1 MCKRKAIVLAE
12 SDIEINDSM
21 SPNIGDAGE
30 DESTNSSKKNSPF
43 LLFGFIIDPHKGIQ
57 HAYSCNFCSRK
68 FLTPQA
74 LGGHQNSHKL
84 ERRLKKRTGAMN
96 TDSINHANSNQGVVS
111 LNTVTPYHGAYG
123 YQYNEFNN
131 MIQLPV
137 SLNFDARNF
146 LVPLQDIPKTDE
158 VINDA
163 DQSIVR
169 QQATMT
175 EVDYGSISN
184 GCDAVEDEVKE
195 TQEEEAIQD
204 YLILKL

>member
-1 MCKRKAIVLAE
+1 
-12 SDIEINDSM
+12 
-21 SPNIGDAGE
+21 
-30 DESTNSSKKNSPF
+30 
-43 LLFGFIIDPHKGIQ
+43 
-57 HAYSCNFCSRK
+57 
-68 FLTPQA
+68 
-74 LGGHQNSHKL
+74 
-84 ERRLKKRTGAMN
+84 
-96 TDSINHANSNQGVVS
+96 
-111 LNTVTPYHGAYG
+111 
-123 YQYNEFNN
+123 
-131 MIQLPV
+131 
-137 SLNFDARNF
+137 
-146 LVPLQDIPKTDE
+146 DIPKTDE